1 MIIPHFYIAGLD
13 LATLHLRSVQMSDK
27 AGKKIEVGVSDYE
40 FLRFLLDQEP
50 ASTWRANQP

>member
-50 ASTWRANQP
+50 AST